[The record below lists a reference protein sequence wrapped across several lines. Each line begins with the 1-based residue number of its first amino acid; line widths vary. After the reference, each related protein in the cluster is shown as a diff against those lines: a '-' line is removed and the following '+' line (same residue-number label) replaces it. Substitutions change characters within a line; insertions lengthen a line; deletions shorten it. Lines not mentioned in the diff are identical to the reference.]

1 MEVEEERNL
10 PLTAFLQPMNIF
22 QESAAPMG
30 DHALNEYEDD
40 EDLINDDLVFERAAD
55 LENDLLLEDL

>member
-1 MEVEEERNL
+1 
-10 PLTAFLQPMNIF
+10 MNIF
-22 QESAAPMG
+22 QESTAPMG

>member
-1 MEVEEERNL
+1 
-10 PLTAFLQPMNIF
+10 MNRF
-22 QESAAPMG
+22 QESAAPIG

-40 EDLINDDLVFERAAD
+40 EDLINDDLVFERAGD

>member
-1 MEVEEERNL
+1 
-10 PLTAFLQPMNIF
+10 MNIF
-22 QESAAPMG
+22 QESMATMG
-30 DHALNEYEDD
+30 AHALNEYEDD